1 MSAAGRVLV
10 TGAGGRIGTAVVAEL
25 VARGTAV
32 TALVLDAADA
42 PAGADRVVAGDA
54 ADADVV
60 ARALEGADG
69 VVHLAAIPSPLH
81 DPPEVVFGSNTLAT
95 FTVLEQAGR
104 AGVRR
109 AVVAG
114 SQARSGLPFAPRPGH
129 PAYVPADLA
138 SPSQAADPY
147 ALSKLVDEQTA
158 GAAARRH
165 GMTVV
170 VLRYPL
176 VGDADRLAAFAAARA
191 SDPALGASDLWAY
204 LDVRDAA
211 TAAALALD
219 VEEPGAHVVD
229 VAAPET
235 LVPFATRDLLARYH
249 PGTEVR
255 ADLPG
260 RTVPVDLAPAERLL
274 GFRARHLLDPG
285 PGRPLP

>member
-1 MSAAGRVLV
+1 VSAARRVLV

-25 VARGTAV
+25 VARGTSV
-32 TALVLDAADA
+32 TALVLDPDDA
-42 PAGADRVVAGDA
+42 PAGADRVLAGDA
-54 ADADVV
+54 ADPGVV
-60 ARALEGADG
+60 ARALDGADG

-81 DPPEVVFGSNTLAT
+81 DPPEVVFRTNTLAT

-114 SQARSGLPFAPRPGH
+114 SQARSGLPFAPRPAH
-129 PAYVPADLA
+129 PAYVPADLD
-138 SPSQAADPY
+138 SPTQAADPY
-147 ALSKLVDEQTA
+147 ALSKVVDEQTA
-158 GAAARRH
+158 AAAARRH
-165 GMTVV
+165 GGTVV

-191 SDPALGASDLWAY
+191 ADPAQGASDLWAY

-211 TAAALALD
+211 VAAALALD
-219 VEEPGAHVVD
+219 VDEPGAHVVD

-235 LVPFATRDLLARYH
+235 LVPYVTGDLLARYH
-249 PGTEVR
+249 PDAEVR

-260 RTVPVDLAPAERLL
+260 RAVPVDLGPAERLL
-274 GFRARHLLDPG
+274 GFRARHLLDLG
-285 PGRPLP
+285 PLRPLP